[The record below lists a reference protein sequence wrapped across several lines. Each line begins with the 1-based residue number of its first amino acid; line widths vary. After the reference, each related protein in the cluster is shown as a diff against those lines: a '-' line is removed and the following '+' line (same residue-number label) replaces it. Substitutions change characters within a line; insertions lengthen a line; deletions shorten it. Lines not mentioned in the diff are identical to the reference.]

1 MKAETDS
8 RTDTRKRILDIAEEL
23 LLTRGYNAFSYQ
35 HISTELGVRNAAIHY
50 HFPKKNDLGVA
61 LIQRYR
67 RRFQRF
73 IDAQAEL
80 GPAEQLERYFTLTDA
95 YFDRDQQICPSGIL
109 TTEYQTLPDDMRAEA
124 NAFVDEMR
132 DWAVRIAE
140 SGRTDGSMRFAG
152 TPEAMGLL
160 MLAALQGGLQL
171 ARTDTTV
178 LATLKTQVKS
188 LLGLA

>member
-132 DWAVRIAE
+132 DWAVRIAKA
-140 SGRTDGSMRFAG
+140 GREDGSMRFAG

-178 LATLKTQVKS
+178 LTTLKTQVKA